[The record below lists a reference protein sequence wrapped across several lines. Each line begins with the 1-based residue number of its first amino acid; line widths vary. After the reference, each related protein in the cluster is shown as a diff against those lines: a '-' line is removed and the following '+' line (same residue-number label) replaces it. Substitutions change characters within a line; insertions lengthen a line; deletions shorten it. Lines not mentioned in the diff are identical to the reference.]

1 MNSLFTIPPQP
12 PSACRRLCAFMLVGL
27 LSSLAHTEL
36 RAQTVSG
43 QVVSDTDQGALP
55 GVNVLVKGTTVGT
68 VTDLDG
74 NYRLNASGEDTL
86 SFSYIGFVSQ
96 ETAVDGRSQINVALS
111 EDVETLSEVV
121 VVGYGT
127 QRKSDL
133 TGAVSSVKAEDI
145 TKIGAGIPSEALQGK
160 VAGVNVTP
168 SGVPGQAPKINI
180 RGVGTLG
187 NSDPLYV
194 VDGVFLDDI
203 SFLNNNDIQS
213 MEVLKDASATAIYG
227 SRGANGVVIITTKQG
242 KAEEPTFSLNAY
254 EGVQTI
260 INNNFEMVN
269 ARQYGQLIN
278 EGLTN
283 AGEAAIFDP
292 DTLGEGTNWFDE
304 IYRVA
309 PIRDYQLS
317 FNQSTERSSYFV
329 SAGYF
334 KQQGALEKSDFERY
348 TVRLNNSYKL
358 TDAIT
363 IGHNLSG
370 SWITSKNPNTNA
382 QQSAYRIGPIVSPR
396 LPNGEFS
403 PSGNTGAGN
412 PVAAINYTNDET
424 SGVRV
429 VGNVYGQA
437 TLLKDFTFKT
447 SLGID
452 LRDNQSRIFNPQYFV
467 SPNQQ
472 NPVNNIEKRW
482 EKWFD
487 WLWENTLTWDKSL
500 GIHHF
505 NILGGITSQTNSYE
519 ILGGKRFNI
528 ASEDETLWYLNA
540 GEVEGGTNQNYALR
554 NTIASY
560 LFRANYTLLG
570 KYLFTGTFRA
580 DGSSRFPPGRRWGY
594 FPSFAL
600 GWNISEETFL
610 SNATWLDNLKLRASW
625 GKIGNQDILDY
636 QYYARAATGIDYIAI
651 FNNTVQPGSAITQLS
666 NENITW
672 ETATQSDIGLEIGLL
687 DGALNFEVDYYRRR
701 TDDILVNVPVPGSV
715 GLQSTDGNVGSVLN
729 RGWDLSANYQRT
741 MGDFSFTVGLV
752 GTTIYNEVLD
762 LGAQEELQG
771 GDIGAGNSV
780 TRARVGQPIGYFY
793 GYNSLGVFQD
803 QAAIDNRPALD
814 GTQPGDLIFED
825 VNGDGVINDEDRT
838 LIGSPIPKFT
848 GGLNINVGYK
858 NFDLSVDVAG
868 VFGYDIYNAKRQI
881 RFSGLDNFD
890 ASFLDRWTGPGTSN
904 TEPRLTLGAGQ
915 NYFVSSRFVENGDFV
930 KLRNVQLGYNLPA
943 PLLEKW
949 SVQNVRVY
957 IGGNNLLYLT
967 KYNGFT
973 PEIDSSVL
981 YDQNAENAND
991 ATGRTL
997 GANVDRVIYPVT
1009 SVYKIGLNVTF

>member
-1 MNSLFTIPPQP
+1 M
-12 PSACRRLCAFMLVGL
+12 GL
-27 LSSLAHTEL
+27 LLVVTGFGAQ
-36 RAQTVSG
+36 AQTVSG
-43 QVVSDTDQGALP
+43 RVVSETDQESLP
-55 GVNVLVKGTTVGT
+55 GVNVLVKGTTSGT

-74 NYRLNASGEDTL
+74 NYRLNAEGNDTL
-86 SFSYIGFVSQ
+86 TFSYIGFVSQ
-96 ETAVDGRSQINVALS
+96 QVPVNNRSTVDIALS

-127 QRKSDL
+127 QKKSDL

-145 TKIGAGIPSEALQGK
+145 TRIGAGIPSEALQGK

-187 NSDPLYV
+187 NSDPLFV

-242 KAEEPTFSLNAY
+242 EAEQPTFSLNAY
-254 EGVQTI
+254 EGVQHI
-260 INNNFEMVN
+260 ISNNFEMVN
-269 ARQYGQLIN
+269 AREYGQLIN

-283 AGEAAIFDP
+283 AGEAPVFNP
-292 DTLGEGTNWFDE
+292 DTLGVGTNWFDE
-304 IYRVA
+304 IYRTA

-317 FNQSTERSSYFV
+317 FNQSTDRSSYFV

-370 SWITSKNPNTNA
+370 SWFTSQNPNVNA
-382 QQSAYRIGPIVSPR
+382 QQSAYRVGPIVSPR
-396 LPNGEFS
+396 LPSGDFS
-403 PSGNTGAGN
+403 PSGNTGSGN
-412 PVAAINYTNDET
+412 PVAAIDYTNDKT
-424 SGVRV
+424 SGLRV

-437 TLLKDFTFKT
+437 TFLNDFTFKT
-447 SLGID
+447 SVGID
-452 LRDNQSRIFNPQYFV
+452 LRDNQNRDFNPSYFV
-467 SPNQQ
+467 SPSQQ
-472 NPVNNIEKRW
+472 NPVNNVEKNW

-487 WLWENTLTWDKSL
+487 WLWENTLTWDKTI
-500 GIHHF
+500 GIHRF
-505 NILGGITSQTNSYE
+505 NVLGGITSQKNSYE
-519 ILGGKRFNI
+519 TLGGKRFNI
-528 ASEDETLWYLNA
+528 ASENEDLWYLNA
-540 GEVEGGTNQNYALR
+540 GDVEGGTNQNYALR

-560 LFRANYTLLG
+560 LFRANYTLLD
-570 KYLFTGTFRA
+570 KYLFTATFRA
-580 DGSSRFPPGRRWGY
+580 DGSSRFPPGKRWGY

-600 GWNISEETFL
+600 GWNISEEAFL
-610 SNATWLDNLKLRASW
+610 ANATWLDNLKLRASW
-625 GKIGNQDILDY
+625 GQIGNQDILDY
-636 QYYARAATGIDYIAI
+636 QYYARAATGIDYVAL
-651 FNNTVQPGSAITQLS
+651 FNNGVQPGSTITQLS
-666 NENITW
+666 NDNITW
-672 ETATQSDIGLEIGLL
+672 ETATQTDIGLEVGLL
-687 DGALNFEVDYYRRR
+687 EGALSLEADYYHRR

-715 GLQSTDGNVGSVLN
+715 GLESTDGNVGSVLN
-729 RGWDLSANYQRT
+729 RGLDLSARYQKT
-741 MGDFSFTVGLV
+741 MGDFSFTVGLI

-771 GDIGAGNSV
+771 GNIGAGNSV

-793 GYNSLGVFQD
+793 GYKAVGVFQD
-803 QAAIDNRPALD
+803 QAAIDRRPTLD

-825 VNGDGVINDEDRT
+825 VNGDGEITDDDRT

-848 GGLNINVGYK
+848 GGLNLNVSYK
-858 NFDLSVDVAG
+858 NVDLSVDLAG

-890 ASFLDRWTGPGTSN
+890 TSFLDRWTGPGTSD

-930 KLRNVQLGYNLPA
+930 KLRNVQLGYTLPTA
-943 PLLEKW
+943 LLGKW
-949 SVQNVRVY
+949 SVQSVRVY
-957 IGGNNLLYLT
+957 ISGNNLLYLT

-973 PEIDSSVL
+973 PEIDSSIL
-981 YDQNAENAND
+981 YDQDAENAND

-997 GANVDRVIYPVT
+997 GANIDRVIYPVT
-1009 SVYKIGLNVTF
+1009 SVYKVGLNVTF